1 MIDLD
6 RASLDRIL
14 PSASGS
20 ADWEDVLRRSGAS
33 RGGRRR
39 RVVVLAA
46 VVLVVV
52 VGTASAIG
60 GVRVFFL
67 DKGFIGLP
75 PQGATPSSSES
86 GELEIFY
93 WVGDPEGNLG
103 RSRAWVYADGRLLWL
118 RGGTDLNLTGAANR
132 FSTGFLEQRLTPE
145 GVELLRSEI
154 LSAGEFGHEPPPY
167 PYPCPEG
174 ERPGNYGCVPPN
186 APPLGS
192 EPHPVPFTIEVRN
205 VGLLVSVHHGRDL
218 ERLEARL
225 TDPESWLPAS
235 AWADRETRAYVPSRY
250 EVCYGAFP
258 PRRVTEPSHIL
269 SLLPAAAA
277 DILRGKDTCSDITV
291 DEARTLAKALED
303 GGPARMADPD
313 GTFRTGYFRLEYRFE
328 SPAQGHEG
336 VAIAF
341 EPYLPHGEVICSPC
355 G

>member
-1 MIDLD
+1 M
-6 RASLDRIL
+6 
-14 PSASGS
+14 
-20 ADWEDVLRRSGAS
+20 
-33 RGGRRR
+33 
-39 RVVVLAA
+39 
-46 VVLVVV
+46 LVVV

-75 PQGATPSSSES
+75 PQGATPSTPES

-132 FSTGFLEQRLTPE
+132 FSSGFLEQRLTPE

-174 ERPGNYGCVPPN
+174 ERPDNIRLRRPARAASRQRA
-186 APPLGS
+186 APGS
-192 EPHPVPFTIEVRN
+192 LLVTIEVRN
-205 VGLLVSVHHGRDL
+205 FGLLVSVDHGSDL

-225 TDPESWLPAS
+225 TDPASWLPAS
-235 AWADRETRAYVPSRY
+235 AWADRETRAYVPSRFS
-250 EVCYGAFP
+250 VCYGAFP

-277 DILRGKDTCSDITV
+277 DILRGKD
-291 DEARTLAKALED
+291 RTPYK
-303 GGPARMADPD
+303 
-313 GTFRTGYFRLEYRFE
+313 RL
-328 SPAQGHEG
+328 
-336 VAIAF
+336 
-341 EPYLPHGEVICSPC
+341 L
-355 G
+355 